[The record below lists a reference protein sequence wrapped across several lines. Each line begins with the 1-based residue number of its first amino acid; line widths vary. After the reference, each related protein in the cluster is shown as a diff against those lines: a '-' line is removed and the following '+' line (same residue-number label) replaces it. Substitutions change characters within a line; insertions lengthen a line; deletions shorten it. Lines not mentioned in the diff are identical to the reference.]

1 MNACLRVYVSSE
13 DAAKELRTCASSL
26 QGNHGLMLLTHPVAE
41 WLSEI
46 EQVEFSNIDLRV
58 GAQRVHLPATL
69 YLYM

>member
-26 QGNHGLMLLTHPVAE
+26 QGNHGLMLLTHPVAV

-46 EQVEFSNIDLRV
+46 EQVEF
-58 GAQRVHLPATL
+58 
-69 YLYM
+69 